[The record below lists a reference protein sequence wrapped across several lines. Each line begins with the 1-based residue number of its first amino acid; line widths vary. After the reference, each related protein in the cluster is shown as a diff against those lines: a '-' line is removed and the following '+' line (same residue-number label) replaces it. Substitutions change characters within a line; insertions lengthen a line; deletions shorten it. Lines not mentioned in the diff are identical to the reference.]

1 MNDHGSDDDFQE
13 DSFCTAPKTK
23 KPRLCTL
30 EEAIF
35 ENNNYHRLLF
45 HPLHDID

>member
-35 ENNNYHRLLF
+35 ENNNYHSV
-45 HPLHDID
+45 